1 MVEVVKPIV
10 LAPKNPPK
18 TAVNGA
24 FIIRKET
31 SGEAAA
37 IDAVTRA
44 AFFSAP
50 RASHTEH
57 HIVRALRRSNRLAV
71 SLVATIDGDIVGHIA
86 MSPVTIADG
95 STGWYGLGPL
105 SVEPLYQ
112 GRGVGSRLVESA
124 LAALRELGG
133 KGCVVLGD
141 PAYYERFG
149 FRAITSL
156 TFADVPSE
164 YFLAL
169 PLDGEAPSGTVT
181 YHDSFFARY

>member
-1 MVEVVKPIV
+1 MVEVVKPNV
-10 LAPKNPPK
+10 LASKPPPR
-18 TAVNGA
+18 TAASAAVV
-24 FIIRKET
+24 IRKET
-31 SGEAAA
+31 AGDAAS

-50 RASHTEH
+50 RTSHTEH

-71 SLVATIDGDIVGHIA
+71 SLVATIDGDVVGHIA
-86 MSPVTIADG
+86 MSPVMITDG

-112 GRGVGSRLVESA
+112 GRGVGRRLVESG

-141 PAYYERFG
+141 AAYYGRFG
-149 FRAITSL
+149 FRAVAGL
-156 TFADVPSE
+156 TLPDLPPE

-169 PLDGEAPSGTVT
+169 PLGGAVPSGTVT
-181 YHDSFFARY
+181 YHESFFARN